1 MPSLRT
7 PIGILSF
14 PRVFSPRP
22 RAQGGEPVFQVN
34 LLLDKTAQSTPEFA
48 ALRRAVADQIDA
60 TFGQGKHNDREFVAS
75 LRLPFRRCAEKKF
88 KGYDIEGGVYIA
100 PWSKQRPGV
109 VDAHRREIT
118 VPEDVWAGQ
127 LARATVAPFA
137 YNNSG
142 NRGVSFALNNLQ
154 ICRTDTERLD
164 GRIAAEDDFDEYGD
178 DTGALVDE
186 DAPF

>member
-1 MPSLRT
+1 MSSLRT

-34 LLLDKTAQSTPEFA
+34 LLFDRTAQAAPEFA
-48 ALRRAVADQIDA
+48 ALRRAVADAIDEA
-60 TFGQGKHNDREFVAS
+60 FGADKHKDKQFVAG
-75 LRLPFRRCAEKKF
+75 LRLPFRRCAEKKY
-88 KGYDIEGGVYIA
+88 KGYDIENGVYIA
-100 PWSKQRPGV
+100 PWSKSRPGV
-109 VDAHRREIT
+109 VNAQRQEIT

-127 LARATVAPFA
+127 MARATVAAFA

-142 NRGVSFALNNLQ
+142 NKGVSFALNNLQ

-164 GRIAAEDDFDEYGD
+164 GRVAAEDDFDEYGD
-178 DTGALVDE
+178 AGNALVDE

>member
-1 MPSLRT
+1 MASLRT

-14 PRVFSPRP
+14 PRVFTPKP
-22 RAQGGEPVFQVN
+22 RAQGGEPVYQVN
-34 LLLDKTAQSTPEFA
+34 LLFDRPSQATPEFA
-48 ALRRAVADQIDA
+48 ALRRAVADAIDETWGA
-60 TFGQGKHNDREFVAS
+60 NKHQDKQFIAG
-75 LRLPFRRCAEKKF
+75 LRLPFRRCAEKKY

-100 PWSKQRPGV
+100 PWSKSRPGI
-109 VDAHRREIT
+109 VDAHRRELT

-127 LARATVAPFA
+127 MARATVAAFS

-142 NRGVSFALNNLQ
+142 NKGVSFALNNLQ

-164 GRIAAEDDFDEYGD
+164 GRVAAEDDFDEYGD
-178 DTGALVDE
+178 AGALVDE